1 MRLPRRFLLVI
12 VLGASLVTLAGCKA
26 SSGPVEDPGKLAR
39 QAANRKLTGEWML
52 QSFQPAVPLEPML
65 ASLLQ
70 VQFGRMTV
78 SFDGQLMHASGAG
91 VDTTRRYQ
99 VMEADGDRL
108 GVRTW
113 DDAGVTYDA
122 FGEFRGNQLW
132 FDGRTTPWQG
142 RGVLTRIR

>member
-1 MRLPRRFLLVI
+1 
-12 VLGASLVTLAGCKA
+12 
-26 SSGPVEDPGKLAR
+26 
-39 QAANRKLTGEWML
+39 
-52 QSFQPAVPLEPML
+52 ML

-78 SFDGQLMHASGAG
+78 SFDGQWMHASGAG

-122 FGEFRGNQLW
+122 YGEFRGNQLW
-132 FDGRTTPWQG
+132 FEGRSTPWQG